1 MSQGRSLE
9 LFFINGNPDG
19 MLTAEVFNWTGHVLV
34 APRVQIKDALARREA
49 RHTGVYVLLGDQG
62 GNTLAYVGEGEDVA
76 ARIRDHDARKD
87 WWSKAIIITS
97 AADSLHKAH
106 AKYLESRLVEMAR
119 VVASVPLENG
129 ATPTRS
135 SLSEA
140 AQANMEE
147 FLETLGMVLP
157 ALGITMFQSKRR
169 PAQMHP
175 STLEGHVEIVFELK
189 TPKHQIEARAE
200 LRGGEFVV
208 LSGSFVRKI
217 WAGKGEHD
225 FGYQNLHKSLVA
237 SGVIDVSATPATF
250 TENYAFNSPSAAAAV
265 VNGRPANGR
274 TEWKL
279 AGDGRTLKQWEQDE
293 LSTASSEETSD
304 G

>member
-1 MSQGRSLE
+1 
-9 LFFINGNPDG
+9 
-19 MLTAEVFNWTGHVLV
+19 
-34 APRVQIKDALARREA
+34 
-49 RHTGVYVLLGDQG
+49 
-62 GNTLAYVGEGEDVA
+62 
-76 ARIRDHDARKD
+76 
-87 WWSKAIIITS
+87 
-97 AADSLHKAH
+97 
-106 AKYLESRLVEMAR
+106 MAR
-119 VVASVPLENG
+119 AVASVPLENG

-169 PAQMHP
+169 PAQMYP
-175 STLEGHVEIVFELK
+175 ATQEGHVEVVFGLR

-208 LSGSFVRKI
+208 LSGSSARKI

-225 FGYQNLHKSLVA
+225 FGYHNLHKSLVA
-237 SGVIDVSATPATF
+237 SGVIDASTTPATF

-274 TEWKL
+274 IEWKL

-293 LSTASSEETSD
+293 LSKTPPEETSD
-304 G
+304 A